1 MLIGKALNAAVIEV
15 VNELESRILSSA
27 FPHGFKLQRG
37 LQRLIETLP
46 AIARKLVPI
55 LKNAANEELC
65 MVVTCDGETR
75 KRLHQGLMKP
85 AAIALFKS
93 LCGRGRRIIIK
104 CCGDIRIIFAE
115 MRKII
120 RGIHEPLGVAKQT
133 HHPTGIQLLE
143 TL

>member
-27 FPHGFKLQRG
+27 FPHGFKLQGG

-46 AIARKLVPI
+46 AIARKLVSI

-65 MVVTCDGETR
+65 MVVTCDGKTR

-85 AAIALFKS
+85 AAIALF
-93 LCGRGRRIIIK
+93 
-104 CCGDIRIIFAE
+104 
-115 MRKII
+115 
-120 RGIHEPLGVAKQT
+120 
-133 HHPTGIQLLE
+133 
-143 TL
+143 